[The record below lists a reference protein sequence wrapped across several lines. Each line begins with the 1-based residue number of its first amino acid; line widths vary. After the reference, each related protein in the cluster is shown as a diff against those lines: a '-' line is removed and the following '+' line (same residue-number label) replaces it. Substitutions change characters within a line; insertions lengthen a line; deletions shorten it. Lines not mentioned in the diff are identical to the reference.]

1 MWDGQRA
8 VRHVRYNAARFNINP
23 NRVGIFGFS
32 AGGHLAATIALH
44 PDYNFDLLNQDNLDT
59 TNARPNFLGL
69 GYPVISMD
77 PQQYASHASWK
88 HLLYGYTGNELINL
102 ENFLSGQKQVNSN
115 TPPTFLFESI
125 DDQRI
130 SSQNSL
136 LFVKALQDAGVPHKA
151 LLFEYGKHGVGL
163 AKYEPAEHVWPELFY
178 NWLIERKI
186 ISVN

>member
-8 VRHVRYNAARFNINP
+8 VRYVRYNAARFNINP

-32 AGGHLAATIALH
+32 AGGHLASTIALH
-44 PDYNFDLLNQDNLDT
+44 PDYNFGLLNQDNLDT

-88 HLLYGYTGNELINL
+88 HLLYGYTGDELISL

-115 TPPTFLFESI
+115 TPPTFLFESV

-136 LFVKALQDAGVPHKA
+136 LFVKALQDAGVLHK
-151 LLFEYGKHGVGL
+151 LPTTKVLRIVFLV
-163 AKYEPAEHVWPELFY
+163 
-178 NWLIERKI
+178 
-186 ISVN
+186 

>member
-8 VRHVRYNAARFNINP
+8 IRYVRYNAARFNINP

-32 AGGHLAATIALH
+32 SGGHLAVTIGLH
-44 PDYNFDLLNQDNLDT
+44 PDYNFGLLNQDNLDT

-77 PQQYASHASWK
+77 PQQYASRASWK

-102 ENFLSGQKQVNSN
+102 ESFLSGQKQVNSN
-115 TPPTFLFESI
+115 IPPIFLFESV
-125 DDQRI
+125 DDERI

-178 NWLIERKI
+178 NWLIEEKI
-186 ISVN
+186 ISAD